1 MMVITN
7 ENMLR
12 VCIQDAQGASV
23 LLTQAI
29 VGIGT
34 CAVPQSPR
42 EAQVFRLLRAN
53 LEAINLL
60 LSTFEWTAH
69 EFVQSW
75 PTI

>member
-12 VCIQDAQGASV
+12 GCIQDAQGASI
-23 LLTQAI
+23 LLAQAI
-29 VGIGT
+29 VGMGT
-34 CAVPQSPR
+34 CAAPRSPR

-60 LSTFEWTAH
+60 LSTFEWAVH
-69 EFVQSW
+69 EDVKSW

>member
-1 MMVITN
+1 MKVTN

-12 VCIQDAQGASV
+12 GCIQDAQGASV

-34 CAVPQSPR
+34 CAVPRSPR

-53 LEAINLL
+53 VEAINLL
-60 LSTFEWTAH
+60 LLALEWR
-69 EFVQSW
+69 EEDVKSW

>member
-1 MMVITN
+1 MKVTN

-12 VCIQDAQGASV
+12 GCIQDAQSASV

-34 CAVPQSPR
+34 CAVPRSPR

-53 LEAINLL
+53 AQAINLL
-60 LSTFEWTAH
+60 LSAIELTGQEH
-69 EFVQSW
+69 VRSW